1 METNIQRQPKE
12 IIRTV
17 SSGGAMVGP
26 SEEAQFQIPVGN
38 PRSRTFHQSRTTR
51 RAGKHRCLAG
61 TKEDAGD
68 NELPEAPDQ
77 TSRRLGERPDE
88 QAEAQQAAWTK
99 AVGQRPARKLAE
111 SVSPEE
117 CGEQKPHVGD
127 RQAELFTDQRI
138 GDGERSTVDIVERSS
153 DHQK

>member
-26 SEEAQFQIPVGN
+26 SEEAQFQTPVGN

-51 RAGKHRCLAG
+51 AAPENIGASPAPRKN
-61 TKEDAGD
+61 AGD

-77 TSRRLGERPDE
+77 TSRRLGQRPDE
-88 QAEAQQAAWTK
+88 QAEAQQAARTN
-99 AVGQRPARKLAE
+99 P
-111 SVSPEE
+111 
-117 CGEQKPHVGD
+117 
-127 RQAELFTDQRI
+127 I
-138 GDGERSTVDIVERSS
+138 G
-153 DHQK
+153 

>member
-1 METNIQRQPKE
+1 MATTIPRTPMETNIQRQPKE

-51 RAGKHRCLAG
+51 AAPENIGASPAPRKTRATTNCQKLPTRPAAAWASDQTNRPRPNRAAG
-61 TKEDAGD
+61 TE
-68 NELPEAPDQ
+68 
-77 TSRRLGERPDE
+77 
-88 QAEAQQAAWTK
+88 

-117 CGEQKPHVGD
+117 CGEQKPH
-127 RQAELFTDQRI
+127 
-138 GDGERSTVDIVERSS
+138 
-153 DHQK
+153 